1 MGEDITHKI
10 REGTEGKLVTEKMR
24 NPGSERQPIDTEKA
38 ESDPSVVM
46 SQFKF
51 RSSFIRRG
59 QLTVALD
66 DMSIYLQII

>member
-1 MGEDITHKI
+1 
-10 REGTEGKLVTEKMR
+10 MR
-24 NPGSERQPIDTEKA
+24 NPGAERKQIDTEKA
-38 ESDPSVVM
+38 ESDPRIIM

-66 DMSIYLQII
+66 DMSIYL